1 MNPNAISD
9 SFCRFELLEYTK
21 TVCRCTTP
29 DGAQVDETY
38 ESPTASPA
46 PAGPK
51 DKDVTTNSTSSTIYS
66 ALTVISSWNLVM
78 ATIFLILF
86 PC

>member
-1 MNPNAISD
+1 MNQNAISD

-21 TVCRCTTP
+21 AVCRCTTSN
-29 DGAQVDETY
+29 GTLVDEIY

-51 DKDVTTNSTSSTIYS
+51 DQDQTTTSMSTIIYS
-66 ALTVISSWNLVM
+66 SLNGMALWNLVI
-78 ATIFLILF
+78 ATAFLMFI
-86 PC
+86 